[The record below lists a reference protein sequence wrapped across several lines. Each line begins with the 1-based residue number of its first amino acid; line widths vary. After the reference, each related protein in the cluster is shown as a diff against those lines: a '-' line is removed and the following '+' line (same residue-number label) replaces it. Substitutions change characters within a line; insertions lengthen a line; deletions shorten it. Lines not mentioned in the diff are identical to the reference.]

1 VELHEVLEAQRVL
14 AVLRGDDAG
23 GVIAAAEVLAGAGI
37 RAIEVTWTVPEAER
51 AVSSL
56 RERLPDH
63 LIGAG
68 TVATPR
74 DVAAAVGAGAQ
85 FVVSPGSPAELLD
98 AMLGCGVPA
107 LPGVLTPTEVVAA
120 TSAGAT
126 AVKLFPAGTFGPA
139 YLGQLRGPFPQLQ
152 VVPTGGIDVPSMGEW
167 LAGGAL
173 AVGLSTALCSP
184 RDISR
189 RDWGP
194 VVDRARAALRSPVPA

>member
-1 VELHEVLEAQRVL
+1 MDLYEVLGDQRVL
-14 AVLRGDDAG
+14 AVLRGDDAM
-23 GVIAAAEVLAGAGI
+23 GVVTAAEVLAGAGI
-37 RAIEVTWTVPEAER
+37 GAIEVTWTVPEAER
-51 AVSSL
+51 AVNVL
-56 RERLPDH
+56 RERLPGH

-68 TVATPR
+68 TLMSPR
-74 DVAAAVGAGAQ
+74 DVAVAVGAGAQ
-85 FVVSPGSPAELLD
+85 FVVSPGSPAALLD

-107 LPGVLTPTEVVAA
+107 LPGVLTPTDVVAA

-126 AVKLFPAGTFGPA
+126 VVKLFPAGTSGPA
-139 YLGQLRGPFPQLQ
+139 YLGQLRGPFPELQ

-167 LAGGAL
+167 IAAGAL

-194 VVDRARAALRSPVPA
+194 VVDRARAALRSSVPA